1 MISPDVVIRLDR
13 KALVLVAALILVGA
27 GAGLLWSESL
37 TLVTTY
43 PSPSGIYNQLV
54 TTGNSGTVPADTTLN
69 RNAGNTILVPATNAS
84 GMVGIGMTPANKF
97 DVAGN
102 ASFTGSVKLGD
113 DNAACAPTKEG
124 TLKWRRWSSSNRR
137 RVFGG
142 GTRTVVVP
150 GELSVCTLDGG
161 WVRIHPPL
169 AQRWVDVTGSRAEGV
184 SYVNDAPAPI
194 HVKVSMYQ
202 DSAQRTM
209 AFLSVDGS
217 EVDGVFSYNTP
228 RHTLS
233 VVVPP
238 GSTYKLRIVYGS
250 IAPNIVYVPKWY
262 ELR

>member
-1 MISPDVVIRLDR
+1 MSSPDVVIRIDR
-13 KALVLVAALILVGA
+13 KGLVLVAALVLVGA

-69 RNAGNTILVPATNAS
+69 RNAGNTLLVPATNPG
-84 GMVGIGMTPANKF
+84 GMVGIGMAPVNKF

-113 DNAACAPTKEG
+113 DNAACTPTKEG
-124 TLKWRRWSSSNRR
+124 TLKWRRWSSWNQGRA
-137 RVFGG
+137 FGR
-142 GTRTVVVP
+142 GTMTVYVP

-161 WVRIHPPL
+161 WVRIWPPL
-169 AQRWVDVTGSRAEGV
+169 AQRWVDVTGSRAAGV
-184 SYVNDAPAPI
+184 SYVNDTPAPI

-202 DSAQRTM
+202 DSANRTM
-209 AFLSVDGS
+209 AFLSVDGA
-217 EVDGVFSYNTP
+217 EVDGVFSFNNP

-238 GSTYKLRIVYGS
+238 GSTYRLRIEYGS
-250 IAPNIVYVPKWY
+250 IAPNILYWPKWY